1 MEYIKVKDK
10 DHLVRDSYSNGIV
23 NTDIDSY
30 NAYINNYKK
39 TYAES
44 QKIKN
49 LENDMKKQN
58 EMQPYQRNMVT
69 KIRYGVGLTTNVQS
83 KKNKKW
89 VYYCRE

>member
-49 LENDMKKQN
+49 LENDMNKIKDDLTEIKN
-58 EMQPYQRNMVT
+58 LLRNFT
-69 KIRYGVGLTTNVQS
+69 HESR
-83 KKNKKW
+83 
-89 VYYCRE
+89 